1 MQKNEVTKVY
11 IVLVVIG
18 ALGMVSKNVSQYV
31 KMTGFNGLEK
41 LQRACLLET
50 TRILRNDYNDLTGG
64 IWITRMA
71 YKKTSEFKEK

>member
-1 MQKNEVTKVY
+1 
-11 IVLVVIG
+11 
-18 ALGMVSKNVSQYV
+18 MVSKNVSQYLEI
-31 KMTGFNGLEK
+31 TGFNGLEK

-71 YKKTSEFKEK
+71 YKKTNEFKEK